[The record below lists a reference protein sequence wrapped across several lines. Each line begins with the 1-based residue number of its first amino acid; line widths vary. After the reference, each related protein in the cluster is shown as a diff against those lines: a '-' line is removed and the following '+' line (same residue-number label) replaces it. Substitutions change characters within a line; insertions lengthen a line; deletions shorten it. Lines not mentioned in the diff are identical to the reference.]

1 MKILFLGDVTAR
13 SGRDAVIAE
22 LPRLKQEYGAD
33 FTIVNG
39 ENAAHG
45 KGITTKI
52 YRALHEAG
60 ADLIT
65 LGNHAFSKSEII
77 TGMDNCPDLIRP
89 ANLEPQDAGR
99 YLAVRECN
107 GVRIAVINLLGN
119 IFMDCA
125 TESPFAAMDR
135 ILPQVQADVIL
146 VDLHAETTSE
156 KQLFFHRYRN
166 QVSAV
171 IGTHTH
177 VQTADECVLGG
188 CAFISDAGMCG
199 PYESII
205 GRSIEEVMARTIDKV
220 QTRFTPA
227 EGPAILCGV
236 VIEIDDSTGRAL
248 SIQRIQK
255 RPF

>member
-22 LPRLKQEYGAD
+22 LSGLRQAYGAD

-52 YRALHEAG
+52 YRALKEAG

-77 TGMDNCPDLIRP
+77 SGMDNCPDLIRP
-89 ANLEPQDAGR
+89 ANLEPVDAGASW
-99 YLAVRECN
+99 AVRTCRDK
-107 GVRIAVINLLGN
+107 RIAVINLLGN

-135 ILPQVQADVIL
+135 ILPEIQADVIL

-156 KQLFFHRYRN
+156 KQLFFHRYR
-166 QVSAV
+166 QRVSAV

-177 VQTADECVLGG
+177 VQTADERVLGG
-188 CAFISDAGMCG
+188 CAFISDVGMCG

-205 GRSIEEVMARTIDKV
+205 GRSIEEVIARMIGQA

-227 EGPAILCGV
+227 EGPAIICGV
-236 VIEIDDSTGRAL
+236 VIEIDDNTGRAL
-248 SIQRIQK
+248 SIERIQK

>member
-1 MKILFLGDVTAR
+1 MRILFLGDVTAR

-52 YRALHEAG
+52 YRALKEAG

-77 TGMDNCPDLIRP
+77 TGMGNCPDLIRP
-89 ANLEPQDAGR
+89 ANLEPADAGSCW
-99 YLAVRECN
+99 AVRTCQ
-107 GVRIAVINLLGN
+107 GRRIAVINLLGN

-135 ILPQVQADVIL
+135 ILPEVQADAIL

-156 KQLFFHRYRN
+156 KQLFFHRYR
-166 QVSAV
+166 QRVSAV

-177 VQTADECVLGG
+177 VQTADERVLDG
-188 CAFISDAGMCG
+188 CAFISDVGMCG

-205 GRSIEEVMARTIDKV
+205 GRSIEEVMARMIDQT

-227 EGPAILCGV
+227 EGPAIICGV
-236 VIEIDDSTGRAL
+236 VIEIDDNTGRAR
-248 SIQRIQK
+248 SIERIQK